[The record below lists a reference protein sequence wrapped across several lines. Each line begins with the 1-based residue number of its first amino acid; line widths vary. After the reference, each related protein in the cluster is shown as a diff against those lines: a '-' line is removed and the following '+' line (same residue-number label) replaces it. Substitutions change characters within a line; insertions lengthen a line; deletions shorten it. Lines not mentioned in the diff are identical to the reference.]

1 MNEVEHLADQLKRAF
16 EGEAWHGPS
25 VKEVL
30 MNVTSEMAAA
40 KPIKHAHNIW
50 ELVLHI
56 TAWHDAVRKRLAGL
70 SVNLSDEEDW
80 PSVDNISE
88 NAWAAAVENLGK
100 STNNLLK
107 VLSAFD
113 PSKLYDNTSGLNY
126 TNYFLINGLIQHD
139 VYHAG
144 QIALLKKALL

>member
-1 MNEVEHLADQLKRAF
+1 MNEVEHLADQLKKAF

-25 VKEVL
+25 LKEVL
-30 MNVTSEMAAA
+30 MNVTSNMAAA

-70 SVNLSDEEDW
+70 SVNLNDKEDW
-80 PSVDNISE
+80 PPLEDISE